1 MAPLCHSSSLTCI
14 WRRVHGE
21 PRSVCPAATSL
32 LGLHFWRPW
41 WGWGREGVRGLACRL
56 SKGLL
61 LVGLNPQL
69 LCCGGVALTANLPSC
84 VFVWVHAGHAAAWQ
98 QALDFF
104 LQIREAEPERGKITT
119 KNRTATHEKNSLQL
133 ASGSCCD
140 CCIK

>member
-1 MAPLCHSSSLTCI
+1 MAPLCHLSSLTCI

-41 WGWGREGVRGLACRL
+41 CGVRGLACWL

-61 LVGLNPQL
+61 FVGLNPQL
-69 LCCGGVALTANLPSC
+69 LCCGGEGAHQSAVALTVNLPSC

-98 QALDFF
+98 QAPDFF
-104 LQIREAEPERGKITT
+104 FKKEAQPE
-119 KNRTATHEKNSLQL
+119 
-133 ASGSCCD
+133 
-140 CCIK
+140 